1 MSKIYS
7 SLEAAEF
14 IGTSPRLLRR
24 FIRQNDSWK
33 NATYAGRYSFTESE
47 VNSLKLQFDKW
58 QGGRSTRKPSTQ
70 GVESNELTYLDE
82 DQGIS
87 VEQMHQARRNP
98 QLRKMISENRMN
110 RQRKLNERIREVGLN
125 KLNLNDK
132 AEKVD
137 AVDYYSQEAFSA

>member
-33 NATYAGRYSFTESE
+33 NATYAGRYSFTEPE

-58 QGGRSTRKPSTQ
+58 QGGRSTRKPSAS
-70 GVESNELTYLDE
+70 GVESSELTHLDE
-82 DQGIS
+82 DQGIT
-87 VEQMHQARRNP
+87 VEQMHAARRNP
-98 QLRKMISENRMN
+98 ALRKMIQENRIA
-110 RQRKLNERIREVGLN
+110 RQRKLNARIAEVGLYGVSCG
-125 KLNLNDK
+125 
-132 AEKVD
+132 ESID
-137 AVDYYSQEAFSA
+137 A